1 MLTEAPK
8 LKIKKV
14 LKNFEPRPRQFEEP
28 NRAKKIIIIHIHNII
43 YINAI
48 AMDKYE

>member
-14 LKNFEPRPRQFEEP
+14 LKNFEPRARQFEEP

>member
-8 LKIKKV
+8 LKIKKA
-14 LKNFEPRPRQFEEP
+14 LKNSEPRGRQFMEP

-43 YINAI
+43 HINAI
-48 AMDKYE
+48 VMDKYE